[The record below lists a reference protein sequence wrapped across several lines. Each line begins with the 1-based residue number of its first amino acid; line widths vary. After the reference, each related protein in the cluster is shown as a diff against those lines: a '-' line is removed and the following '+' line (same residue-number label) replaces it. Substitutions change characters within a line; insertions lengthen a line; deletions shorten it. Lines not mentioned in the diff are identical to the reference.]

1 MHLEAVLEQAP
12 ALVQV
17 MVVLVAVVGVMA
29 VRYTQPRPCAL
40 PTYRKAPLVV
50 RRCTLSNYGAATI
63 YTRL

>member
-29 VRYTQPRPCAL
+29 VRYTQPRPCGL
-40 PTYRKAPLVV
+40 PTYRTALVV